1 MGLTCLIKKFEYGL
15 LQDIEG
21 LVEQEAS
28 SSSQHALLMMEELK
42 ALIEQLIQAVSSVGQ
57 NIATMV
63 VEQQRDRQILER
75 IEMGITE
82 LKERLQ

>member
-15 LQDIEG
+15 LQDID
-21 LVEQEAS
+21 
-28 SSSQHALLMMEELK
+28 ALSMMEELK